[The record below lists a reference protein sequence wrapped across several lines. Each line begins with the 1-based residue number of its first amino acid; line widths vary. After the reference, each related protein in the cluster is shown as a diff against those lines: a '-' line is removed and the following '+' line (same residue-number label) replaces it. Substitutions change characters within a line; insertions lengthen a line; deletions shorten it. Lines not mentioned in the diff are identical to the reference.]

1 MLYSSNILFMPL
13 LVLSPTK
20 KNQQTSESYALPSE
34 TRMVVERERERERE
48 RIVLIYQIFLYL

>member
-13 LVLSPTK
+13 LELSPTK

-48 RIVLIYQIFLYL
+48 RE

>member
-13 LVLSPTK
+13 LELSPTK

-34 TRMVVERERERERE
+34 TRMVVERERER
-48 RIVLIYQIFLYL
+48 IVLIYQIFLYL